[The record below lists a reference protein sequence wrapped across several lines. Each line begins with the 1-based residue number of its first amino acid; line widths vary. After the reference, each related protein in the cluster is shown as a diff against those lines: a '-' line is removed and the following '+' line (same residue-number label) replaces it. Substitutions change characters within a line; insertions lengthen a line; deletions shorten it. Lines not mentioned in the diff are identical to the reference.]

1 MSKQVRKP
9 KFKIGQVVAIWGKD
23 SRQEPEYFRI
33 ASFFFD
39 QRDALRYTF
48 AVSVAGRPY
57 PSSLCPTEEILRA
70 LTAKEK
76 GH

>member
-9 KFKIGQVVAIWGKD
+9 KFKIGQVVAIWGQAH
-23 SRQEPEYFRI
+23 SENPEYFRI

-48 AVSVAGRPY
+48 VGSVAGRPY
-57 PSSLCPTEEILRA
+57 ANSLCPTEEILRA